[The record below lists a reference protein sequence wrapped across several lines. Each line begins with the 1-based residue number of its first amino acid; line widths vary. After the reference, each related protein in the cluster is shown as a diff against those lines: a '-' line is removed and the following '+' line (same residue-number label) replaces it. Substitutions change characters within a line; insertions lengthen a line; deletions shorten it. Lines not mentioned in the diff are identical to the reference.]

1 MPAILDQ
8 KQQCRKNTATSTF
21 DFGDICWNLS
31 EIHWIVWEI
40 DEKAQTSFVSNMRM
54 RIDHGHMQ
62 AKILTNRD
70 ESFFENSER
79 VENTMTKRDEP

>member
-40 DEKAQTSFVSNMRM
+40 DEKAQISFVSKMRM
-54 RIDHGHMQ
+54 RIDMQ

-70 ESFFENSER
+70 ESFFENSEP

>member
-8 KQQCRKNTATSTF
+8 KQHCRKNTATSTF

-40 DEKAQTSFVSNMRM
+40 DEKAQTSFVSKMRM
-54 RIDHGHMQ
+54 RIDMQ

-70 ESFFENSER
+70 ESFFENSEP

>member
-40 DEKAQTSFVSNMRM
+40 DEKTQTSFVSKMRM
-54 RIDHGHMQ
+54 RIDMQ

-70 ESFFENSER
+70 ESFFENSEP